1 MGGRARANEMFLDGV
16 GRGHVATGSRA
27 ESVSQPI
34 ARVAGYKEAHTYSLT
49 VTWLRDAM
57 LYYYSQISTLAGK
70 GKLLVNLSFQLQYV
84 VLYYPAV
91 LPESR

>member
-1 MGGRARANEMFLDGV
+1 MGGTVRANEMFLDWV

-49 VTWLRDAM
+49 VTWLRDSVCITIPKSRRCLERA
-57 LYYYSQISTLAGK
+57 
-70 GKLLVNLSFQLQYV
+70 SFW
-84 VLYYPAV
+84 
-91 LPESR
+91 